1 MRLWNYWKQSI
12 HCIYSETF
20 SSWKQ
25 CCYILWDCGTI
36 GNNLYIV
43 YCETFSYMGKTFDAS
58 VSNIKERSFRCSVLG
73 NLGLCLCG
81 AQGTSRWQATTG
93 VPPCF
98 CVCSKSRQG
107 ETEESRRGTQLWGL
121 PVSVLVQ
128 SARRHRRGCS
138 RVWSILCKTLKH
150 CNAILN
156 FVYIVIHC
164 VTLVNLCKHARL

>member
-1 MRLWNYWKQSI
+1 MPD
-12 HCIYSETF
+12 

-43 YCETFSYMGKTFDAS
+43 SCETFSYMEKTFDTS
-58 VSNIKERSFRCSVLG
+58 VSNKKERSFRCSMLG
-73 NLGLCLCG
+73 SLCLRLCW
-81 AQGTSRWQATTG
+81 AQGTSLWQATTG
-93 VPPCF
+93 GPAPA
-98 CVCSKSRQG
+98 CVCVPTAGREG
-107 ETEESRRGTQLWGL
+107 GTEERRRGTELWGL

-138 RVWSILCKTLKH
+138 RVWSILCKTLKG

-164 VTLVNLCKHARL
+164 VTSVNLCKHAGL